1 MQTLPLPPLKLN
13 SKNFELE
20 NTYLRICQC
29 PCHLFTAIVS
39 SLALLYNRYHKT
51 QSLGNL
57 IFSIS
62 NMPTF
67 IINMLGFLTLES
79 VHLVLNEHD
88 PPQVWL
94 MWLLVDCLDTFGTM
108 NTELLKSYLTVQSS
122 FLAGP
127 CHTYVQQRGRT
138 AGWTDAW
145 CPHETKVGSKI
156 MPVQESAADSSNI
169 LHSLEWLPTLHLCDD
184 ACHVVR

>member
-1 MQTLPLPPLKLN
+1 MGQMQTLPLPPLKLN

-88 PPQVWL
+88 PPRVWL
-94 MWLLVDCLDTFGTM
+94 MGLIVDCLATFGTM
-108 NTELLKSYLTVQSS
+108 NTELLIIPDRSIFISCRPLSHICSTK
-122 FLAGP
+122 GP
-127 CHTYVQQRGRT
+127 
-138 AGWTDAW
+138 
-145 CPHETKVGSKI
+145 
-156 MPVQESAADSSNI
+156 
-169 LHSLEWLPTLHLCDD
+169 HSRLDRRLVSP
-184 ACHVVR
+184 